1 MNKLPRPLI
10 FLSVFLIS
18 YTLPLENQR
27 VTGSILE
34 AFYLLRDYAQHHV
47 LLCLIPAFF
56 IAGALAIFI
65 SQGNVIKYFGP
76 AAKKTTA
83 YLVASVSGT
92 LLAICSC
99 TVLPLFS
106 GIYKKGAGLGPAIT
120 FLYSGPAINL
130 LAIILTTRVLGIE
143 IGIARGVG
151 AVVFSIV
158 IGLIMAKIFE
168 KEDRER
174 MEKGTSV
181 KDAGHQE
188 DSLGYKSLL
197 LGGLVVFLIFAN
209 WGRPSE
215 PVGFFNWIFSIKWV
229 IAGLSLITIL
239 FTVKRFMTPRQRK
252 DWLEETW
259 DFAQQILPLLFFG
272 VLFAGLLMGR
282 PGMDQGLIPY
292 HYVSTLVGGNSL
304 FANFF
309 ASLVGALMYF
319 ATLTEIPIVQGLMGA
334 GMGKGPALA
343 LLLAGPA
350 LSLPNLLVI
359 RKVLGTR
366 KTLTFA
372 GLVVLFSTLTGM
384 LYGYLF

>member
-1 MNKLPRPLI
+1 MKKIPRPLV

-18 YTLPLENQR
+18 YWLPLENDR
-27 VTGSILE
+27 VTHSILE

-47 LLCLIPAFF
+47 ILCLIPAFF

-76 AAKKTTA
+76 KAKKTTA

-143 IGIARGVG
+143 IGLARGIG
-151 AVVFSIV
+151 AIVFSVV
-158 IGLIMAKIFE
+158 IGLIMAAIYR
-168 KEDRER
+168 KEDMDRLQNGA
-174 MEKGTSV
+174 GTRRN
-181 KDAGHQE
+181 E
-188 DSLGYKSLL
+188 ETEEPMGYKGLL
-197 LGGLVVFLIFAN
+197 LGSLVVFLVFAN
-209 WGRPSE
+209 WGKPSE
-215 PVGFFNWIFSIKWV
+215 PVGFFNWIFNYKWV
-229 IAGLSLITIL
+229 VAAGALIVIL
-239 FTVKRFMTPRQRK
+239 YTVMRFMSVRQRK

-282 PGMDQGLIPY
+282 PGLDQGLIPY
-292 HYVSTLVGGNSL
+292 HYVATLVGGNSL

-309 ASLVGALMYF
+309 ASVVGALMYF

-359 RKVLGTR
+359 RRVLGTK
-366 KTLTFA
+366 KTMTFA
-372 GLVVLFSTLTGM
+372 GLVVFFSTLTGM